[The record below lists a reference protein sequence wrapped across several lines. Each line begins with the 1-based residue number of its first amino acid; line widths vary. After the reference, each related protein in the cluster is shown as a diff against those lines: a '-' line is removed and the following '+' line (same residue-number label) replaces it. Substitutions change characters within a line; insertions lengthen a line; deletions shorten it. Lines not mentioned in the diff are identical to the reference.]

1 MCATTSNKNSPMRD
15 PSAAQ
20 GLPAAH
26 NLSIAAAQH
35 SSICTPASAVSLNEW
50 AALVSAAE
58 KQ

>member
-1 MCATTSNKNSPMRD
+1 M
-15 PSAAQ
+15 
-20 GLPAAH
+20 PAER

-35 SSICTPASAVSLNEW
+35 SSICTPASAVSLSEW

>member
-1 MCATTSNKNSPMRD
+1 MRD

-35 SSICTPASAVSLNEW
+35 SSICTPASAVSLSEW
-50 AALVSAAE
+50 AALVSTAE